1 MHVVNCKFNP
11 FPSSTTGH
19 VCVCV
24 VQAAE
29 TEDLRKEWVGYL
41 WQAMHLSAPT
51 TSVSEDAQ

>member
-11 FPSSTTGH
+11 FPSSTTGR
-19 VCVCV
+19 VCV

-41 WQAMHLSAPT
+41 WQAMDLSAST

>member
-19 VCVCV
+19 VCV

-41 WQAMHLSAPT
+41 WQAMHRSAST
-51 TSVSEDAQ
+51 TSVSEGAQ

>member
-1 MHVVNCKFNP
+1 MLSIVSSIL
-11 FPSSTTGH
+11 FPLQPLDT
-19 VCVCV
+19 CVCV

-41 WQAMHLSAPT
+41 WQAMHLSAST